1 MAVTTTPIGIGAAIN
16 DGTGDPARTAGS
28 TLNAND
34 AALDAAVEELQSG
47 KWRELNT
54 NSTINVGNKVIC
66 NSLGGPTVTFTLN
79 TGATTLATDDFND
92 IWIFNNDDT
101 YPVSIAPPLSPTTT
115 IHYDGASYTVTSI
128 SLPPGKVAHLVQTAT
143 DYWDMNI
150 MQSQD
155 MSLNADLDDCVVGS
169 EAEGDLLIYTS
180 SKWRNRNAEE
190 CDLVERDTPAI
201 EATPYIH
208 HETLTARSSGTE
220 TIDCATQPSVY
231 LPITGD
237 NVTIDLDVPALSLPV
252 RGLADVALRGYVMV
266 YLDAAYTGLT
276 VTTDAGTKLGTFPK
290 GTAPSALGEYATLA
304 WFWFDDGTTDF
315 MWAAWLNDA

>member
-1 MAVTTTPIGIGAAIN
+1 MAVTTTPIGIGGAIN
-16 DGTGDPARTAGS
+16 DGTGDPARTAGA

-34 AALDAAVEELQSG
+34 AALDAAIEDLQSG
-47 KWRELNT
+47 RWRYNNT
-54 NSTINVGNKVIC
+54 TETVAIGTRTFCETASVTKTLPAVAVVTSTDFNAVQIVNISSGTIDVDPDGTEYIVVNGA
-66 NSLGGPTVTFTLN
+66 SLGAGVPYTLPSGHSLLVVQN
-79 TGATTLATDDFND
+79 SVGAGWSGIISPVHVQNLSDLGDTSGTDSATTGDVLYFDGSNFASTSRESAD
-92 IWIFNNDDT
+92 I
-101 YPVSIAPPLSPTTT
+101 
-115 IHYDGASYTVTSI
+115 
-128 SLPPGKVAHLVQTAT
+128 
-143 DYWDMNI
+143 
-150 MQSQD
+150 
-155 MSLNADLDDCVVGS
+155 
-169 EAEGDLLIYTS
+169 
-180 SKWRNRNAEE
+180 
-190 CDLVERDTPAI
+190 VERDTPAI